1 MIETDMEPKWGN
13 PVDGVI
19 LPRGTFGNNGEMRPA
34 GNTTFEVTFTF
45 QEHEDHNRG
54 LGTDIGNARCG
65 AVVRT
70 MADGRVV
77 QRDSEPGNGAL
88 IVRIKHGDTG
98 FSTGYAHMSSFS
110 VLLGQD
116 VRRGDPIGVVGNT
129 GADFCHLHF
138 DISKGND
145 TLDPWPRLEQN
156 QEADVEMTIV
166 RYPSPRTWHTRAG
179 MLTGRRLAPAPLT
192 NSTIFD
198 AGSPAEADG
207 EVTVKPTPAGWPA
220 GPYLSVSTGGMAGFL
235 VAFSDVDPGN
245 APLSAAAQIEAAT
258 VPLNAEIAALKTEIK
273 GLRKQLASARRQLA
287 ALAAGLPGGAP

>member
-1 MIETDMEPKWGN
+1 MEPTWGN

-19 LPRGTFGNNGEMRPA
+19 LPRGTFGDNGEMRPA

-45 QEHEDHNRG
+45 QEHADHNRG
-54 LGTDIGNARCG
+54 LGTDIGNARCD
-65 AVVRT
+65 ALVRA

-77 QRDSEPGNGAL
+77 QRDSDPVNGAL
-88 IVRIKHGDTG
+88 IVRIKHGESG
-98 FSTGYAHMSSFS
+98 FSSGYAHMSSFS

-138 DISKGND
+138 DIAKGSH

-156 QEADVEMTIV
+156 QEADMEITIV

-192 NSTIFD
+192 NSTTFD
-198 AGSPAEADG
+198 AGSPAEADA
-207 EVTVKPTPAGWPA
+207 EVTVKPTPAGWRP

-235 VAFSDVDPGN
+235 VAFSDVDPGI
-245 APLSAAAQIEAAT
+245 APLPAAAQIEAAT
-258 VPLNAEIAALKTEIK
+258 APLNVEITRLTAKITDLKQ
-273 GLRKQLASARRQLA
+273 QLKSVRRQLA
-287 ALAAGLPGGAP
+287 ALAAGLPGGGP